1 MITLRSELVEWRD
14 AIECTNVQ
22 VPLFPFLFHVS
33 RFVCSF
39 FLFRVCVCAL
49 ISFLLNEVR
58 QCKAAAYV
66 QFYTIDKNKRPDSE
80 SRYQWSLIELV
91 PVSYT

>member
-39 FLFRVCVCAL
+39 FLFRVCVCVL
-49 ISFLLNEVR
+49 
-58 QCKAAAYV
+58 
-66 QFYTIDKNKRPDSE
+66 
-80 SRYQWSLIELV
+80 
-91 PVSYT
+91 